1 MQMCSS
7 CTRNDASHGVANAS
21 GGSFVSAERLTATPS
36 PAFLTESR
44 ASYEFKVTVTNNKIN
59 PRKVVLFHEERGSQ
73 EGIFSELKT
82 HCQMDYIPVNTGVG
96 NQLYMFA
103 GILAHNLTREL
114 QIRLNTS
121 RPWHHGETRRA
132 VVLPRD

>member
-1 MQMCSS
+1 MGGLGRKFLHKLPDMEIL
-7 CTRNDASHGVANAS
+7 RNPESPFILWIQIDIYFLAS
-21 GGSFVSAERLTATPS
+21 T
-36 PAFLTESR
+36 
-44 ASYEFKVTVTNNKIN
+44 SYEFKVTVTNNKIN